1 MSDVMTRRRLFAVV
15 VAPLALASLSGCGY
29 ALAGRGSA
37 LPAHIR
43 TIGVPLF
50 TNATTVFD
58 IEQTLTQRVRLEF
71 IGRGRY
77 KVVSDAGD
85 VDATLKGDIT
95 GISIRPTAFDGNQQA
110 SRYEITVVVKVEFR
124 DVTTD
129 KVLYENPAQTFKEE
143 YEVTTGQSDPNPQNF
158 LGQNSNALERL
169 STDFAKTVVTAVLE
183 AF

>member
-1 MSDVMTRRRLFAVV
+1 M
-15 VAPLALASLSGCGY
+15 
-29 ALAGRGSA
+29 
-37 LPAHIR
+37 HIK

-50 TNATTVFD
+50 TNATSVFD
-58 IEQTLTQRVRLEF
+58 VEQALTSRVRLEF

-77 KVVSDAGD
+77 KVVSEGSGTDA
-85 VDATLKGDIT
+85 VLKGDIT
-95 GISIRPTAFDGNQQA
+95 GISIRPTAFDSQQQA

-124 DVTTD
+124 DVVND

-143 YEVTTGQSDPNPQNF
+143 YEVTTSQSASPDPQAF

-169 STDFAKTVVTAVLE
+169 SVDFAKTVVSAVLE

>member
-1 MSDVMTRRRLFAVV
+1 MIDVMMRRRLFAFVL
-15 VAPLALASLSGCGY
+15 APLVLVPLAGCGY

-37 LPAHIR
+37 LPANIK

-58 IEQTLTQRVRLEF
+58 VEQTLTQRVRLEF

-77 KVVSDAGD
+77 KVVPEEAGADA
-85 VDATLKGDIT
+85 VLKGDIT
-95 GISIRPTAFDGNQQA
+95 GISIRPTAFDSNQQA
-110 SRYEITVVVKVEFR
+110 SRYEITVIVKVEFR
-124 DVTTD
+124 DLTTD

-143 YEVTTGQSDPNPQNF
+143 YEVTTGQSASDPQTF

-169 STDFAKTVVTAVLE
+169 ATDFAKTVVTSVLE